1 LLRLLNKARASA
13 EGLDPGAGVVGMTV
27 RGSSVGRDELGVAGP
42 AADGKDGK
50 DGVALR
56 AGVRDEAE
64 VFWAAEV
71 FGTGAAAGAG
81 GWYPGG

>member
-1 LLRLLNKARASA
+1 MRALLRLLNKARASA
-13 EGLDPGAGVVGMTV
+13 KGLDPGAGVVGMTV
-27 RGSSVGRDELGVAGP
+27 RGSRDGLGAAGP
-42 AADGKDGK
+42 AADGK

-71 FGTGAAAGAG
+71 FGTGATPGAG
-81 GWYPGG
+81 GWTAGG